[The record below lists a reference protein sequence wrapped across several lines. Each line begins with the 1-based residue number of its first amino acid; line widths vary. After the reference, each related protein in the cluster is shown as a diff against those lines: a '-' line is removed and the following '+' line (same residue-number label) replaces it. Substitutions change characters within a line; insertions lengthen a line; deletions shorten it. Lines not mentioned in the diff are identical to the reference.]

1 MATWHNKADLG
12 QISETVLLPGDPL
25 RAKYIAD
32 KYLKDAVLFND
43 YRLMYGYSGYYKDK
57 WISVMATGM
66 GIPSM
71 GIYSYE
77 LINEYH
83 CKNLIRIGTCGS
95 MQKEVNVGDIVLALA
110 CCTDSN
116 YAYQFELPGQIAAS
130 CSYKLLKTV
139 SESADM
145 MDLNYHVGNVFSS
158 DVLYRKDKVRHSW
171 QSVNT
176 LASEMESY
184 GLYTNAL
191 KGKVNALAILTVTCD
206 LAKIQH
212 ELSQNEIEKNLDDM
226 IRLALESAIR
236 L

>member
-43 YRLMYGYSGYYKDK
+43 YRLTYGYSGYYKDK

-139 SESADM
+139 SGSADM
-145 MDLNYHVGNVFSS
+145 MNLNYHVGNVFSS
-158 DVLYRKDKVRHSW
+158 DVLYRKDKVWQSW

-206 LAKIQH
+206 LAKIQP
-212 ELSQNEIEKNLDDM
+212 ELSQNEREKNLDDM